1 MRKFEPGGYRIE
13 EYGRPNSAVFWL
25 QQICPTC
32 PGPLAKSR
40 VVFLGGALESSSCTA
55 YASRSAA
62 SRRGRA
68 ANAPMAFA
76 SAIAFNSTTVVS
88 SFVLAAMSDKT
99 NLAALTLAIDYD
111 GSR

>member
-1 MRKFEPGGYRIE
+1 
-13 EYGRPNSAVFWL
+13 
-25 QQICPTC
+25 
-32 PGPLAKSR
+32 
-40 VVFLGGALESSSCTA
+40 
-55 YASRSAA
+55 
-62 SRRGRA
+62 
-68 ANAPMAFA
+68 MAFA